1 MANVLK
7 LLLHTCLQ
15 HHNRKRKNNEN
26 KTASVGQL
34 ATQIVHRRRRRWS
47 SCIADQLKIRSS
59 SSGKTVFRNSWL
71 FLLLLLLSP
80 PLLMLMLKS
89 PEKVVVGRENRREN
103 RTHSHNNK
111 QHSHQREKYQFGGD
125 RRATEKKTILLNEM
139 EKKRECWEYAAY
151 KAETDRQTDRV
162 HTTIGDNSCRLLAP
176 SVGTTERHTVRRR

>member
-1 MANVLK
+1 MSATSQPK
-7 LLLHTCLQ
+7 
-15 HHNRKRKNNEN
+15 KE
-26 KTASVGQL
+26 KTTKTTAAVGQL

-89 PEKVVVGRENRREN
+89 PEKVVVGRIGGRIGPIH
-103 RTHSHNNK
+103 TITNN
-111 QHSHQREKYQFGGD
+111 SHQREKYQFGGD

-139 EKKRECWEYAAY
+139 ERERESVGNTPCT
-151 KAETDRQTDRV
+151 KQRQTDRRTAYT